1 MRHSFGETPS
11 AHWNDSIFAGCEVQP
26 ENSAASARYF
36 HWPIYFF
43 LEVFALTD
51 AQQIVVARRHLVEQ
65 GFQLVVVHGP
75 PSQPNGRTPISA
87 PCNQNANSA
96 QATTPTT
103 TVIMSPLRVP
113 GA

>member
-1 MRHSFGETPS
+1 M
-11 AHWNDSIFAGCEVQP
+11 FAGCEVQP
-26 ENSAASARYF
+26 DSSAASARYF
-36 HWPIYFF
+36 HWPMYFF

-65 GFQLVVVHGP
+65 A
-75 PSQPNGRTPISA
+75 SQPNGRTPIRA
-87 PCNQNANSA
+87 PCSQKANSA